1 MGKKAKL
8 EVTGETHKWRVGK
21 KASSAKAARN
31 FPALGDSGRGGQK
44 CPRLPA
50 INPERHGESQPCTWH
65 ERSAN
70 PGPQKGEIQPQVKP
84 NACRLQLSLL
94 PSLPQLQAVCW

>member
-31 FPALGDSGRGGQK
+31 FPALGDSRRGGQK
-44 CPRLPA
+44 CPETASYQSRVTWGEPA
-50 INPERHGESQPCTWH
+50 MHM
-65 ERSAN
+65 A
-70 PGPQKGEIQPQVKP
+70 
-84 NACRLQLSLL
+84 
-94 PSLPQLQAVCW
+94 